1 MLREFNQTDDPA
13 LRERVGAGVKK
24 HNDRYFEAFAI
35 EVGDDLVGC
44 LSIYQRTTSSVSLGI
59 EIFAAHQGK
68 GHGTRALKE
77 GLRLAKEKGFSL
89 VMDQVGTE
97 NHASLAIHRKAGFEC
112 DGYTYK
118 NGNDRMVCLWIKVL

>member
-1 MLREFNQTDDPA
+1 MLREFTGKDDPA
-13 LRERVGAGVKK
+13 VRERSGAGRKS
-24 HNDRYFEAFAI
+24 HNGRYFEAFAI

-68 GHGTRALKE
+68 GHGTRALEE
-77 GLRLAKEKGFSL
+77 GLRLAKEKGFAL
-89 VMDQVGTE
+89 VMDQV
-97 NHASLAIHRKAGFEC
+97 NVDNRASLAIHRKAGFEC

-118 NGNDRMVCLWIKVL
+118 NGNDHLVCLWIKVL

>member
-1 MLREFNQTDDPA
+1 MLREFNKADDPA

-24 HNDRYFEAFAI
+24 HNGRYFEAFAI

-68 GHGTRALKE
+68 GHGARALEE
-77 GLRLAKEKGFSL
+77 GLRLAKEKGFAL
-89 VMDQVGTE
+89 VMDQV
-97 NHASLAIHRKAGFEC
+97 NVDNRASLAIHRKAGFEC

-118 NGNDRMVCLWIKVL
+118 NGNDHLVCLWIKVL